1 MTTEAKLER
10 ALQRL
15 HDAIARGRT
24 VPYCRSLWSQFVRLR
39 DGERCVVC
47 HDDSS
52 VAAHHIIRKSLLAEA
67 HLQTGNGISLCRS
80 CHKQPHE
87 VFNRRPNL
95 NLPMDAEGGED
106 IELLTEFFW
115 RLLTDAKERNL
126 LRDDFYF
133 LSDHALGAF
142 KITQGF
148 APHTPFPGGR
158 LEQAY
163 LIWRQTP
170 RGMLDAVLAANG
182 FALPPGFIQQGHL
195 TVWFD

>member
-24 VPYCRSLWSQFVRLR
+24 VPYCRSLWEPSSFASVTASGALFATTTVAWLR
-39 DGERCVVC
+39 IT
-47 HDDSS
+47 SY
-52 VAAHHIIRKSLLAEA
+52 AKAFLLG
-67 HLQTGNGISLCRS
+67 HLQTGNGIGLCRS

-142 KITQGF
+142 KITQ
-148 APHTPFPGGR
+148 R
-158 LEQAY
+158 LRPSY
-163 LIWRQTP
+163 SVSR
-170 RGMLDAVLAANG
+170 RAVRAGVSYLAADSSRNARRG
-182 FALPPGFIQQGHL
+182 ACR
-195 TVWFD
+195 

>member
-15 HDAIARGRT
+15 NDAIARGRS

-39 DGERCVVC
+39 DGGRCVVC
-47 HDDSS
+47 HDDNG
-52 VAAHHIIRKSLLAEA
+52 VAAHHIVRKSLLAEA

-95 NLPMDAEGGED
+95 DLPMDAEGGED
-106 IELLTEFFW
+106 IELLNEFFW
-115 RLLTDAKERNL
+115 RLLGDARERNL

-133 LSDHALGAF
+133 LSDRALQTF
-142 KITQGF
+142 KLAQGF
-148 APHTPFPGGR
+148 DPGTPFPGMR

-170 RGMLDAVLAANG
+170 RGVLNAILSTNG
-182 FALPPGFIQQGHL
+182 FALPSNFIQQGEL